1 MASVTLVRT
10 ISFSI
15 YQKAKYTYSAAIG
28 RAIGEEPLVTVNRP
42 GSIPTLGTVLCFGA
56 AGATAGGMVAI
67 IACMRDLFEA
77 LEVQTLI
84 CHRSLRVDKA
94 IRANIRPHGRPQQ
107 VQRARPG
114 QIELPTE
121 RDTQYGEEYNLTQ
134 RRYGALL
141 GVWFSFV

>member
-56 AGATAGGMVAI
+56 AGATAGGAVAI
-67 IACMRDLFEA
+67 IACTRDLREA
-77 LEVQTLI
+77 PEAQTLK

-94 IRANIRPHGRPQQ
+94 VCANLRPHGRSQQ

-114 QIELPTE
+114 HDELSAE
-121 RDTQYGEEYNLTQ
+121 RDLQYGEEHHLT
-134 RRYGALL
+134 
-141 GVWFSFV
+141 